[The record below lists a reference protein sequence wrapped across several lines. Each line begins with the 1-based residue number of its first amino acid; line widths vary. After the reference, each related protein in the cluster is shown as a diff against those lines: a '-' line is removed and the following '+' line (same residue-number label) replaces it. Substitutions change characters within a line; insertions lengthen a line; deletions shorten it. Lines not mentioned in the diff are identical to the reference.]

1 MRHQPAFMRSLV
13 KFPIL
18 ALSCFLFAEVAL
30 PTQAL
35 AGRVPVIPPDS
46 SNAVGDTFTPT
57 RPALTGD
64 VLAAQISNGVAN
76 ALQTIQARQSV
87 PSINGRYL
95 FISPSKVAALTAAL
109 ASVQTGERLDIE
121 ALERQISDEMG
132 GLEVDLTVLGT
143 SESELETAI
152 ETTNSFI
159 EGLTREQLA
168 LAINAPT
175 LLALLQLLRAANDAA
190 SREIVSIPGG
200 GRVGVVS
207 ISLRQE

>member
-18 ALSCFLFAEVAL
+18 ALVCLLSAEIAL

-35 AGRVPVIPPDS
+35 AGSVPLTPPDS
-46 SNAVGDTFTPT
+46 SNAVGDTFTPA

-76 ALQTIQARQSV
+76 ALRTIQARQSV
-87 PSINGRYL
+87 RSINGKYL

-109 ASVQTGERLDIE
+109 SSVQTGERLDIE
-121 ALERQISDEMG
+121 ALEEQISDEMG

-152 ETTNSFI
+152 ETTNNFV

-200 GRVGVVS
+200 GRIGVVS